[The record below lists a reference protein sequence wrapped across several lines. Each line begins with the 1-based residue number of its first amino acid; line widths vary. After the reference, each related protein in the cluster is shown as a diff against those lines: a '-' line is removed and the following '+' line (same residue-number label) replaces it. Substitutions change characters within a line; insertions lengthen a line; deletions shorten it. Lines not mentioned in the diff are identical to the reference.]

1 MKVLALTPWPI
12 YPAQSG
18 GTERC
23 WNLLS
28 RIGEVTVFSLDWN
41 GQESQQ
47 RVGQVNLRVI
57 PADPEAVAQAHK
69 LMASGIKTFD
79 PMPMLTKNNL
89 KNFTSAIEA
98 FDPDLII
105 LEHPWMLDLIG
116 ERPYIL
122 DSHNCETINTG
133 IQLGMGALEFPL
145 VADLERRA
153 VQGAEHLIYCSEQDL
168 TNMRKAFP
176 FNTDTTLIPNG
187 CVLPDVITTGEQLNL
202 IFIGSQYGPNI
213 QAAKNLISLAHLLP
227 EYTIQILG
235 SVCNALQDVQNVSQN
250 VHLIGFVNDKQRD
263 WYFSQA
269 HAFINLTEQGSGTH
283 LKIARALAYG
293 IPVIA
298 TPIGAR
304 GYDNL
309 LVTSVANTPD
319 MVRAI
324 RKSWHTHSQ
333 TAKEQATQLD
343 WELLAS
349 KLRTVIGEL

>member
-57 PADPEAVAQAHK
+57 PADPEAVAQARK

-79 PMPMLTKNNL
+79 PMPMLTKSNL

-122 DSHNCETINTG
+122 DSHNCETVNTG

-153 VQGAEHLIYCSEQDL
+153 TQGAEHVVYCSEQDL
-168 TNMRKAFP
+168 ANMRKAFP
-176 FNTDTTLIPNG
+176 FTTPTTLIPNG
-187 CVLPDVITTGEQLNL
+187 CELPDVISTGEQLNL
-202 IFIGSQYGPNI
+202 IFIGSQYGPNV

-235 SVCNALQDVQNVSQN
+235 SVCNALETEAPNVQ
-250 VHLIGFVNDKQRD
+250 LIGYVTDKQRD
-263 WYFSQA
+263 WYFQQA

-283 LKIARALAYG
+283 LKIARALSYG
-293 IPVIA
+293 LPVITTA
-298 TPIGAR
+298 TGAR
-304 GYDNL
+304 GYQNL
-309 LVTSVANTPD
+309 LVTSVMNTPD

-324 RKSWHTHSQ
+324 RKNWHTHSQ
-333 TAKEQATQLD
+333 AAKEQAQHLNWDT
-343 WELLAS
+343 LAS

>member
-1 MKVLALTPWPI
+1 MKILALTPWPI

-41 GQESQQ
+41 GNESQQ
-47 RVGQVNLRVI
+47 RIGQVNLRVI
-57 PADPEAVAQAHK
+57 PADPEAVAQARK

-79 PMPMLTKNNL
+79 PMPMLTQSNL
-89 KNFTSAIEA
+89 KQFTSAIEA

-105 LEHPWMLDLIG
+105 LEHPWLLDLIG

-122 DSHNCETINTG
+122 DAHNCETVNTG
-133 IQLGMGALEFPL
+133 TQLGLGALEFPL

-153 VQGAEHLIYCSEQDL
+153 VQGAEHVIYCSEQDL
-168 TNMRKAFP
+168 SNMRKAFP
-176 FNTDTTLIPNG
+176 FTTDTTLIPNG

-213 QAAKNLISLAHLLP
+213 QAAKNLITLAHLMP

-235 SVCNALQDVQNVSQN
+235 PVCNALETDAPNVQ
-250 VHLIGFVNDKQRD
+250 LIGYVTDKQRD
-263 WYFSQA
+263 WYFQHA
-269 HAFINLTEQGSGTH
+269 HAFINLVEQGSGTH
-283 LKIARALAYG
+283 LKIARALSYG
-293 IPVIA
+293 IPVIT
-298 TPIGAR
+298 TPLGAR
-304 GYDNL
+304 GYNNL
-309 LVTSVANTPD
+309 LITSVANTPD

-324 RKSWHTHSQ
+324 RKNWRDHAAH
-333 TAKEQATQLD
+333 ARMQAHDLQ
-343 WELLAS
+343 WETLAS